1 MAHTMQPYNVGARV
15 SAGPI
20 VQSNVVFDRTT
31 NQPRG
36 FGFVRFE
43 QAPALVQCSAVQ
55 CSAVQCS
62 AGQCSAVQCRAGRA
76 GYSRLRTAEYLKAL
90 LVACAPACCAHSA
103 AAAAQADH
111 ARTAVAALHNKPHL
125 GRTLT
130 VRAHAIATGCTG
142 THVLHG
148 GREAAAA
155 DSQLAS

>member
-1 MAHTMQPYNVGARV
+1 MAHTMQHTTLVPARV

-43 QAPALVQCSAVQ
+43 QAPALVQCSA
-55 CSAVQCS
+55 
-62 AGQCSAVQCRAGRA
+62 GRA
-76 GYSRLRTAEYLKAL
+76 GYSRCAPLSTETAL
-90 LVACAPACCAHSA
+90 LVGCAPACCAHSA

-148 GREAAAA
+148 GP
-155 DSQLAS
+155 